1 CCIVNI
7 LHIEFMLEAILET
20 LQEYSLKEVS
30 DKEEKVFKQVQEYL
44 ASHDFIKGQRFARTD
59 SIESCKC

>member
-1 CCIVNI
+1 
-7 LHIEFMLEAILET
+7 MLEAILET

-44 ASHDFIKGQRFARTD
+44 ASHDFIKGQRFARAD
-59 SIESCKC
+59 SIESCQF